1 VFVGEATDVMVM
13 VGVCWCFCFCF
24 LGLGSG
30 FGGLAGC
37 GLFLFL
43 VQKVCP
49 TTVLGA
55 VADACGRHGHGHF
68 FSFWLLFGDGF
79 GRCFS

>member
-13 VGVCWCFCFCF
+13 VGVCWCFCCCF

-55 VADACGRHGHGHF
+55 VADAMVMVTSFVTIVMDLAGGI
-68 FSFWLLFGDGF
+68 FS
-79 GRCFS
+79 